1 MCTYVRAYM
10 HAHLHMYL
18 SVVRGVLYMSCDCCQ
33 MTTLQ
38 VFRNETLWL
47 GLDLHT
53 DHLTDPQA
61 ERNRNKEKRKKHNYY
76 FKRRLT
82 KYED

>member
-1 MCTYVRAYM
+1 
-10 HAHLHMYL
+10 
-18 SVVRGVLYMSCDCCQ
+18 MSCDCCQ

-76 FKRRLT
+76 FKHRLT
-82 KYED
+82 KYEDQLIVFLFSSISDEYFEENQRSN